1 MERILISE
9 KVTGVFDVVV
19 VHIRLNLEVFF
30 VFVFVNMPTVFLLH
44 IIFSHS
50 KRIYSNTNRT

>member
-1 MERILISE
+1 MMENILISE

-19 VHIRLNLEVFF
+19 VHISLNLEVFF
-30 VFVFVNMPTVFLLH
+30 FFVNIPTVFLLH